1 MTRYSLKLQTIGVL
15 AAAVLLGT
23 AACSATPAT
32 TEESG
37 GAAETGGTLKV
48 LGTGDIDHLDPA
60 LTAFVPVTALMRA
73 VSRQLISYK
82 TIDDETERLVPQ
94 GDLATEVPEPT
105 NDGLTYTFTL
115 REGAQWDAPDGAR
128 AIVAA
133 DFIRG
138 FQRLCNPSQASPML
152 GYFYDLIQ
160 GMDTFCEGFSGVAPE
175 AAPMKEYIEANTIS
189 GLVAVD
195 DKTLEIN
202 LNEAAGDFVY
212 MLSLSPASP
221 APVEVLEYVPDSGEY
236 RANFIASGPYTVDSY
251 TPDKSLV
258 LVRNPAWTKE
268 SDPLRAA
275 NVDGIELTVGLTGD
289 AIMQQLQAG
298 TGDMLFDTAPAPAVV
313 QQLKAAGDPK
323 LSFVASGGVQP
334 NIWINTVSE
343 NNGGALKDLTVRQ
356 ALQYAVDKAAVVQT
370 LGGPDIAV
378 VQNGIFGP
386 GVLGFHE
393 FAPYPSDGGK
403 GDPEKAKELLAEA
416 GYPDGLTLKMPFRSR
431 AGDSEIAQTIQAS
444 LEKAGFTIELVPVN
458 PTDYYSKFLVDR
470 DATAAGV
477 WDIAPTGWT
486 PDWQGGAARSV
497 FQPQYTFTGAPQTY
511 NYVDYNNEEANALA
525 AEAIKATDPD
535 EVAELW
541 AQVDELV
548 LADSPTIPIASS
560 KAILYHSER
569 VQDFTPYALSVQGDW
584 ANVWLSE

>member
-1 MTRYSLKLQTIGVL
+1 
-15 AAAVLLGT
+15 
-23 AACSATPAT
+23 
-32 TEESG
+32 
-37 GAAETGGTLKV
+37 
-48 LGTGDIDHLDPA
+48 
-60 LTAFVPVTALMRA
+60 
-73 VSRQLISYK
+73 
-82 TIDDETERLVPQ
+82 
-94 GDLATEVPEPT
+94 
-105 NDGLTYTFTL
+105 
-115 REGAQWDAPDGAR
+115 
-128 AIVAA
+128 
-133 DFIRG
+133 
-138 FQRLCNPSQASPML
+138 
-152 GYFYDLIQ
+152 
-160 GMDTFCEGFSGVAPE
+160 
-175 AAPMKEYIEANTIS
+175 MKEYIEANTIS

-378 VQNGIFGP
+378 V
-386 GVLGFHE
+386 
-393 FAPYPSDGGK
+393 
-403 GDPEKAKELLAEA
+403 
-416 GYPDGLTLKMPFRSR
+416 
-431 AGDSEIAQTIQAS
+431 
-444 LEKAGFTIELVPVN
+444 
-458 PTDYYSKFLVDR
+458 
-470 DATAAGV
+470 
-477 WDIAPTGWT
+477 
-486 PDWQGGAARSV
+486 
-497 FQPQYTFTGAPQTY
+497 
-511 NYVDYNNEEANALA
+511 
-525 AEAIKATDPD
+525 
-535 EVAELW
+535 
-541 AQVDELV
+541 
-548 LADSPTIPIASS
+548 
-560 KAILYHSER
+560 
-569 VQDFTPYALSVQGDW
+569 
-584 ANVWLSE
+584 